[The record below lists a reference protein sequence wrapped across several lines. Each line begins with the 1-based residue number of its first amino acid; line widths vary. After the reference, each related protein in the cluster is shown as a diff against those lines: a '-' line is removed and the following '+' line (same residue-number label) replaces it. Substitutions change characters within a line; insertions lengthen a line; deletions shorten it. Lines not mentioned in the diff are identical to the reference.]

1 MLQCLV
7 LPSDTRHISKCA
19 HRALSLMLAPGLSQR
34 TWLRPMTRPLLVAIA
49 GFINHC
55 FSNPCHIVLL
65 LARLCPPFLGN
76 IHTCCAHLP
85 LFSISSSFQSSSS
98 RSPLSVPPVII
109 MAIHPTDET
118 PHNASVPQPINIE
131 AWTEQATASLGE
143 LIISAPGELLGATV
157 QLEIPLDVHPVV
169 PAATAAKG
177 AGANYYA
184 RKEPLRRDSMKGRE
198 RMIKGNEG
206 SRRRQR
212 WENGMRHHHHHQV
225 PIA

>member
-1 MLQCLV
+1 
-7 LPSDTRHISKCA
+7 
-19 HRALSLMLAPGLSQR
+19 
-34 TWLRPMTRPLLVAIA
+34 
-49 GFINHC
+49 
-55 FSNPCHIVLL
+55 
-65 LARLCPPFLGN
+65 
-76 IHTCCAHLP
+76 
-85 LFSISSSFQSSSS
+85 
-98 RSPLSVPPVII
+98 

-118 PHNASVPQPINIE
+118 LHNASVPQPINIE

-157 QLEIPLDVHPVV
+157 QLEIPLDERPVV
-169 PAATAAKG
+169 PAASAAKG

-212 WENGMRHHHHHQV
+212 WENGMRHHHITMAKFQSRSLV
-225 PIA
+225 I